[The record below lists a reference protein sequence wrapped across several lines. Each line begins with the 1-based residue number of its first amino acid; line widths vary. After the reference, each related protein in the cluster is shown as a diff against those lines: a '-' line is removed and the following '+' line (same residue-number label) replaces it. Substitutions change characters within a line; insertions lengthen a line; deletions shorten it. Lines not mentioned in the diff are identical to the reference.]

1 MQIDVRAATQAHGLL
16 PVEGLAIG
24 NLPGAKMDA
33 RMRSAA
39 QCLQEL
45 RGAPTIETCHAAAV
59 LAGMSLIDADE
70 CDDGACCCP
79 QCPWR
84 RTAAN
89 WRARPGSASSANPR
103 GLP

>member
-1 MQIDVRAATQAHGLL
+1 
-16 PVEGLAIG
+16 
-24 NLPGAKMDA
+24 MDA

-45 RGAPTIETCHAAAV
+45 GGAPTIETCHAAAV
-59 LAGMSLIDADE
+59 LAGVSLIDADE

-89 WRARPGSASSANPR
+89 WRCPPECASSMNAQE
-103 GLP
+103 LP